1 MLQTDSG
8 EYVPVWD
15 KLQVSCD
22 TFHMLEK
29 SDVRDLCVVCRI
41 CTNENYFWKSEKYIC
56 CNGGSVA
63 VRELD
68 PER

>member
-29 SDVRDLCVVCRI
+29 SDVRDLCVVLLLVKDMHERKLFF
-41 CTNENYFWKSEKYIC
+41 EEKYI
-56 CNGGSVA
+56 A
-63 VRELD
+63 VPELD